1 MALTLDDKKKKARLN
16 RSRALMSKI
25 NIIKA
30 KYGSES
36 PPIESQNDQDVFNS
50 KMLFGQTGNENI
62 NWAMPGPE
70 GLMRMYYRIIR
81 NLNGTI
87 RDNMVAN
94 GTTDA
99 KSSSLNQAAR
109 WLTKGQGYLSAYFKS
124 GKTDLQKM
132 EGMQGKWNMSG
143 TGFTDNIWRP
153 NSWDLPPG
161 FVYKLP
167 HDTNCVEDLLKGIRT
182 TCPTCKGTGTI
193 TSFIFQVTCPTCDGD
208 KTIVQTDGI
217 VTILGTKSPLGA
229 KSCRSDN
236 FSRSRY
242 IKKGIMGERFTDI
255 APYDE
260 TYHPGSSGGGG
271 GEDGEAEEP
280 TPSYYSYTFGNGTY
294 DYLESKDTL
303 PIANVRLDYWNPAI
317 ASKVDS
323 ILNLLSDCLTFIQ
336 YTKVSNF
343 TYMMNKKCIPGYSTQ
358 YSMQNQTIN
367 DLTGLVTRINN
378 FKSFMNSHG
387 GMTSSTTPS
396 QYRSEINSQ
405 LDTFANDVNFIV
417 SAVPNIV
424 SQLEGSLG
432 SPTTKN
438 TLRYLRAE
446 TIKMII
452 DMNEGSRTVMEGIG
466 LATTTMQSTVEKAE
480 KEFELYDMATNEWI
494 PTPEIVGIEQHMG
507 LNKETFELEVDG
519 YVVAWFGQDHCTA
532 YDVWKSF
539 DYDKDTGIGTWVKIL
554 PPGSTYTSQNIDINS
569 GKVVSYII
577 DLDIDKTS
585 GKSPYYKVKAYDNGG
600 SGEYARTAATSLTS
614 DPMSGE
620 DFPVGGDQPAAA
632 EVIPPPERIPQ
643 SELTSVRMPGG
654 IYKWP
659 TMLTG
664 ANAKDFERR
673 IFESEVD
680 YDKWGSNLTVYKNG
694 LLVEQGEDQEYICLD
709 NRRIQ
714 FHESVAEEDEII
726 IHVFFNIAEVLKE
739 FEEGGSPG
747 YSLQITLPYWKAP
760 VAKSTLLPNL
770 GNSEG
775 DIRLVADEGKLYRW
789 NGNSWSVITGG
800 DSQDGTYWKEPVE
813 TFEDLPIYG
822 NLDGD
827 VRLVT
832 TTGNLYRWDFGTNR
846 WILLTDGTPFD
857 QVTATVQGLD
867 DLPSNASPGDLYFVS
882 DENGYYQWVDPPG
895 EWRIADNVGG
905 SAAGAGVRYWK
916 KPVNYKDELPINA
929 NSNGDVR
936 LVINEKSL
944 YQWESDSISWIK
956 ISGSDEGSS
965 NWKSPVDLYENL
977 PSQYNVNGDV
987 RYVYE
992 TKKLYIWSA
1001 SLQSWDPIK
1010 AEVDDIKHEDISDM
1024 PDEMGL
1030 VADHDGRYYT
1040 KSEFDQKYQEML
1052 NRLNALNNLIPPD
1065 ALNLSGNLKIKTNVL
1080 KTGFLSDG
1088 NNQTFSTLQPNKEYT
1103 KIFKSNSI
1111 TLCNPDSTKY
1121 FRQGDKGELRVYINN
1136 QKVSTFN
1143 LASNFEESK
1152 RIYGQTYCPKTS
1164 EDSVIKILSVKPYN
1178 GFADYQICDFEITVQ
1193 NNQLQQGENN
1203 IFVRHYLSSTEQ
1215 YDTYSYILFYDTS
1228 SNSIIFSNVV
1238 LTQEA
1243 LISTKYESGVRYY
1256 SHGDNLR
1263 LQFNVNNLFDNTYL
1277 DSNQVLIK
1285 TTDFAIPNR
1294 NIDLHSENVF
1304 GVTKGIVGD
1313 VLRYNE
1319 ELTINMQEKYNIE
1332 PSVYLSGYRVFD
1344 KIEDV
1349 KFDFNFYINTRGQH
1363 STDTKEYFKD
1373 EIYRL
1378 DEKNDFIL
1386 IPKNIKNTWDS
1397 TRLLVPGQLQVFNS
1411 KLIYPYMNFT
1421 AGILPAQTANYSGYT
1436 GPRYYVRAFKS
1447 LSPKNN
1453 GVLNIPGFDRSTGK
1467 TLVEI
1472 KLPSITGWLSLNKYY
1487 NESDFTGV
1495 DGDGCLVQENL
1506 SAETFSWTSAQYS
1519 NVHSNFTI
1527 IVRIIMLDNTCSP
1540 IEGLFMTDWEEE

>member
-1 MALTLDDKKKKARLN
+1 MALTIEDKKSKSRLN

-30 KYGSES
+30 KYGSDS

-62 NWAMPGPE
+62 NWSMPGPE

-94 GTTDA
+94 GSTDA
-99 KSSSLNQAAR
+99 RTSSLNQAAK
-109 WLTKGQGYLSAYFKS
+109 WLTAGQGYLSTYFKS
-124 GKTDLQKM
+124 GKTDIKKM

-153 NSWDLPPG
+153 NSWDVPPG
-161 FVYKLP
+161 YIYNLP
-167 HDTNCVEDLLKGIRT
+167 HDTNCVQDLLSGIRI

-193 TSFIFQVTCPTCDGD
+193 TISGFFDFPIECPTCDGER
-208 KTIVQTDGI
+208 TIVQSDGL
-217 VTILGTKSPLGA
+217 VTILGTKSPLGQ
-229 KSCRSDN
+229 RTVSDFVRKN
-236 FSRSRY
+236 H
-242 IKKGIMGERFTDI
+242 IKKGIMGERFTDV
-255 APYDE
+255 APY
-260 TYHPGSSGGGG
+260 SSSSHTSGG
-271 GEDGEAEEP
+271 GEDGGESE
-280 TPSYYSYTFGNGTY
+280 TTYTYTFGNGTY
-294 DYLESKDTL
+294 DYLETKTAL
-303 PIANVRLDYWNPAI
+303 PQASINLDYWNPAI
-317 ASKVDS
+317 ASKLDS
-323 ILNLLSDCLTFIQ
+323 MLNLLSDCITFTQ
-336 YTKVSNF
+336 YTKISNF
-343 TYMMNKKCIPGYSTQ
+343 TYIMNKSCIPGYSSQ
-358 YSMQNQTIN
+358 YSLQNQLIN
-367 DLTGLVTRINN
+367 DLTGVVTRINN
-378 FKSFMNSHG
+378 FKVFMNARG
-387 GMTSSTTPS
+387 GMTSSSTPS
-396 QYRSEINSQ
+396 QYRAEINSQ
-405 LDTFANDVNFIV
+405 LDVLSSDISYISSMITNLVNQFE
-417 SAVPNIV
+417 A
-424 SQLEGSLG
+424 SLG
-432 SPTTKN
+432 APTTKR

-446 TIKMII
+446 CIKMII
-452 DMNEGSRTVMEGIG
+452 DMNEGSRTVLEGIG
-466 LATTTMQSTVEKAE
+466 MATTTMQTSVEKAE
-480 KEFELYDMATNEWI
+480 KEFELYDMGTNEWV

-519 YVVAWFGQDHCTA
+519 FVVAWYGQDHCTS

-539 DYDKDTGIGTWVKIL
+539 DYDKDTGVGTWVKIL

-577 DLDIDKTS
+577 DLDIDTSS

-614 DPMSGE
+614 PPMSGE
-620 DFPVGGDQPAAA
+620 DFPVGGDQQAAA
-632 EVIPPPERIPQ
+632 EVVPPPERVPQ

-664 ANAKDFERR
+664 YDAQDFERR

-694 LLVEQGEDQEYICLD
+694 LLVEQGDDQEYSCLD

-747 YSLQITLPYWKAP
+747 YSLQITLPFWKAP
-760 VAKSTLLPNL
+760 VAKSTVLPNL
-770 GNSEG
+770 GNSTG

-800 DSQDGTYWKEPVE
+800 DDSGSTYWKDPVE

-832 TTGNLYRWDFGTNR
+832 TTGNLYRWDFANNR
-846 WILLTDGTPFD
+846 WTLLTDGAPFD
-857 QVTATVQGLD
+857 QVAATVQGLD
-867 DLPSNASPGDLYFVS
+867 DLPVSANPGDLYYVE
-882 DENGYYQWVDPPG
+882 DEGGYYQWVDPPG

-905 SAAGAGVRYWK
+905 SASGAGVRYWK
-916 KPVNYKDELPINA
+916 KPMNYKDELPLNG

-936 LVINEKSL
+936 LVISEKSL
-944 YQWESDSISWIK
+944 YQWESDSISWVK
-956 ISGSDEGSS
+956 ISGADEGSS
-965 NWKSPVDLYENL
+965 NWKAPVDLYENL
-977 PSQYNVNGDV
+977 PSQNNINGDV

-1001 SLQSWDPIK
+1001 ALQSWDPIK
-1010 AEVDDIKHEDISDM
+1010 AEVDMSDINHSDISDM
-1024 PDEMGL
+1024 PDEMGI
-1030 VADHDGRYYT
+1030 VDDHDGRYYT
-1040 KSEFDQKYQEML
+1040 KSELDQKYLDMM

-1065 ALNLSGNLKIKTNVL
+1065 ALDLSGNLRIKTNTL

-1088 NNQTFSTLQPNKEYT
+1088 NNQIFVTLEPNKEYN
-1103 KIFKSNSI
+1103 KIFKSNAI
-1111 TLCNPDSTKY
+1111 TLCNPDVTKY
-1121 FRQGDKGELRVYINN
+1121 FRQGDKGELRVYLNN
-1136 QKVSTFN
+1136 QKISTFN

-1152 RIYGQTYCPKTS
+1152 RIYGQTYCPKFS
-1164 EDSVIKILSVKPYN
+1164 DDSIIKILSVSPYN
-1178 GFADYQICDFEITVQ
+1178 GFADYQICDFEIIIQ
-1193 NNQLQQGENN
+1193 NSLLQQGENN
-1203 IFVRHYLSSTEQ
+1203 IFVRHYVSSTEQ
-1215 YDTYSYILFYDTS
+1215 HDTYVYTLFYDNS
-1228 SNSIIFSNVV
+1228 SNVISFDNIILS
-1238 LTQEA
+1238 QEA
-1243 LISTKYESGVRYY
+1243 LISTKYESGIRYY
-1256 SHGDNLR
+1256 SYNDKLR
-1263 LQFNVNNLFDNTYL
+1263 LSFDSHSLFDNTYL
-1277 DSNQVLIK
+1277 DSDQVFIK
-1285 TTDFAIPNR
+1285 TLDFAVPNR
-1294 NIDLHSENVF
+1294 HISVHSESAF

-1313 VLRYNE
+1313 ILRYNE
-1319 ELTINMQEKYNIE
+1319 ELTVNVPEKYSIL

-1349 KFDFNFYINTRGQH
+1349 KTDFNFYINTRGQY

-1378 DEKNDFIL
+1378 SEKNEYKL
-1386 IPKNIKNTWDS
+1386 IPTKITNTWDS
-1397 TRLLVPGQLQVFNS
+1397 SDLLIPGQLQVFNS
-1411 KLIYPYMNFT
+1411 QLIYPFKNFT
-1421 AGILPAQTANYSGYT
+1421 TGIYPAQTANYSGYA
-1436 GPRYYVRAFKS
+1436 GPRFYVRAFKS

-1453 GVLNIPGFDRSTGK
+1453 GTLNIPGFDRSTGK
-1467 TLVEI
+1467 TTVEI

-1487 NESDFTGV
+1487 NESDFTGI

-1506 SAETFSWTSAQYS
+1506 SSETFSWTSAQYS
-1519 NVHSNFTI
+1519 NVHSNFTV
-1527 IVRIIMLDNTCSP
+1527 IVRVMMEDNTCSP
-1540 IEGLFMTDWEEE
+1540 IQGLFMSDWEEE